1 MIYSN
6 TGGTTSPLGISVKGG
21 HRQAHNS
28 TAVTQSMD
36 FVWIAMIL
44 IVCRPRK
51 QWPPYFT
58 LSVHEMRN
66 ADGRGNN
73 NNGDIPIHEA
83 APLLVGLISD

>member
-36 FVWIAMIL
+36 FNVQQSINEYKTNTQRMVVLSNLPKNDRNTSVDFPNIK
-44 IVCRPRK
+44 K
-51 QWPPYFT
+51 QWNFQ
-58 LSVHEMRN
+58 
-66 ADGRGNN
+66 
-73 NNGDIPIHEA
+73 
-83 APLLVGLISD
+83 

>member
-36 FVWIAMIL
+36 FNVQQSINEYKTNTQRMVVLSNLPKNDRNTSVDFPNIK
-44 IVCRPRK
+44 K
-51 QWPPYFT
+51 QWNFQLNI
-58 LSVHEMRN
+58 LSFKN
-66 ADGRGNN
+66 
-73 NNGDIPIHEA
+73 
-83 APLLVGLISD
+83 

>member
-36 FVWIAMIL
+36 FNVQQSINEYKTNTQRMVVLSNLSKNDRNTSVDFPNIK
-44 IVCRPRK
+44 K
-51 QWPPYFT
+51 Q
-58 LSVHEMRN
+58 
-66 ADGRGNN
+66 
-73 NNGDIPIHEA
+73 
-83 APLLVGLISD
+83 

>member
-36 FVWIAMIL
+36 FNVQQSINEYKTNTQRMVVLSNLPKNDRNTSVDFPNIK
-44 IVCRPRK
+44 K
-51 QWPPYFT
+51 Q
-58 LSVHEMRN
+58 
-66 ADGRGNN
+66 
-73 NNGDIPIHEA
+73 
-83 APLLVGLISD
+83 